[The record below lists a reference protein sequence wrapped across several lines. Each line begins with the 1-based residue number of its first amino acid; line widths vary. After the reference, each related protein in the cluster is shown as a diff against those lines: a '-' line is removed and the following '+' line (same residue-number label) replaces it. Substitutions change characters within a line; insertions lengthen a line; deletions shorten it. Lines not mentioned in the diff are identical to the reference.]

1 MDVNMLKQ
9 KNQLQQINEETRD
22 VLTEP
27 YRPIL
32 ITLREE
38 QYNALVNHAMMIGVQ
53 IVRNTDSVSKLPTQE
68 TVTNM
73 IFRSIRPQLEKMNKD
88 IVCGRQSIE
97 AKLEKALKERKNT
110 RNNSKKQSQDGGF
123 NMSM

>member
-1 MDVNMLKQ
+1 MDLNMLKQ
-9 KNQLQQINEETRD
+9 KNQLQQINEGTRY

-32 ITLREE
+32 ITLRDK
-38 QYNALVNHAMMIGVQ
+38 QYNALVNHAMMVGEQ

-73 IFRSIRPQLEKMNKD
+73 IFLSIRP
-88 IVCGRQSIE
+88 
-97 AKLEKALKERKNT
+97 
-110 RNNSKKQSQDGGF
+110 
-123 NMSM
+123 